1 MYLHGVKASKFT
13 ITKQN
18 SPKNN
23 FMKKS
28 ILKFSALL
36 ICASIIFTS
45 CKKTKDADPVDD
57 GSAVAHAGD
66 EAAVNEESDQIA
78 DDGGVAMETAGN
90 NARTGRQMLCG
101 ADSVVIS
108 NNSQFATIYY
118 NNTASCDGKRFRTG
132 VVTVALSGQTS
143 WKTAGAVI
151 TVESVNG
158 LRIIRKTDGKS
169 ILVKGKHIVTNV
181 SSGTLVE
188 LALGTITSLVHEI
201 KAEGMSISFDNGTSR
216 NWEAKRRRTITKNEF
231 GVSVKV
237 EGIMNASGL
246 AATGTNKK
254 GDAFTTI
261 INEALVANSC
271 SGMDYK
277 NPKWNVLSGVK
288 THTVGGKTVTVTYGY
303 NAAKMKVGSCDANTI
318 KVNYEG
324 PKASVEG
331 FYTYK

>member
-1 MYLHGVKASKFT
+1 
-13 ITKQN
+13 
-18 SPKNN
+18 
-23 FMKKS
+23 MKKS
-28 ILKFSALL
+28 ILKISALA

-45 CKKTKDADPVDD
+45 CKKDKDVVTPPTEDN
-57 GSAVAHAGD
+57 SAVNHASD

-78 DDGGVAMETAGN
+78 DDGGGAMETAGS
-90 NARTGRQMLCG
+90 NARTGRQMMCG

-108 NNSQFATIYY
+108 SNSQSATIYY
-118 NNTASCDGKRFRTG
+118 NNKLSCDGKRFRTG

-158 LRIIRKTDGKS
+158 LKIIRKTDGKS

-181 SSGTLVE
+181 SG
-188 LALGTITSLVHEI
+188 GSLVDFATIPTKILIHEI
-201 KAEGMSISFDNGTSR
+201 NAVDMSITFDNGTSR
-216 NWEAKRRRTITKNEF
+216 IWNAKRKRTITLDSK
-231 GVSVKV
+231 GIAVKV

-254 GDAFTTI
+254 GDAFTTT
-261 INEALVANSC
+261 INEALITNSC
-271 SGMDYK
+271 TGIDYK

-288 THTVGGKTVTVTYGY
+288 THTVAGKTVMVTYGY
-303 NAAKMKVGSCDANTI
+303 NADKQKVASSCDANTI

-324 PKASVEG
+324 PKGSMEG

>member
-1 MYLHGVKASKFT
+1 
-13 ITKQN
+13 
-18 SPKNN
+18 
-23 FMKKS
+23 MKKS
-28 ILKFSALL
+28 ILKFAALA
-36 ICASIIFTS
+36 ICTSLVFTS
-45 CKKTKDADPVDD
+45 CKKNKDADPIDD
-57 GSAVAHAGD
+57 GAAVAQAGD

-78 DDGGVAMETAGN
+78 DDGGGAMEFATGSSK
-90 NARTGRQMLCG
+90 ARIGKKFDMCG
-101 ADSVVIS
+101 ADSVVVAD
-108 NNSQFATIYY
+108 NNMSATIYY
-118 NNTASCDGKRFRTG
+118 TNSPSCDGKRFRTG

-151 TVESVNG
+151 TIESVNG
-158 LRIIRKTDGKS
+158 LRIVRKNDGKN
-169 ILVKGKHIVTNV
+169 ILVKGKHVVTNV
-181 SSGTLVE
+181 NGGSLYDLLSGST
-188 LALGTITSLVHEI
+188 LVHEI
-201 KAEGMSISFDNGTSR
+201 NAVGMSISFDNGTSR
-216 NWEAKRRRTITKNEF
+216 NWDAKRKRTITKTND

-237 EGIMNASGL
+237 EGIMNANGL

-254 GDAFTTI
+254 GDAFTTT

-271 SGMDYK
+271 SGLDYQ